1 MPLRTLPEQAFRRRA
16 RMVAVVFCAVCL
28 GLAAR
33 LFYLQ
38 LRTSRWY
45 TDRALGQQLRDTV
58 VPADRGKIYSADG
71 VLLAANSS
79 CWTLR
84 ASPRE
89 MPDDKLSLAAE
100 GLADI
105 LDLDAANLLESFRD
119 RRSND
124 CLLRYRV
131 DRTTADR
138 VREFCEANGIT
149 GIRINQDSKRW
160 YPQGQFLASVLGFTN
175 VDNAGVSGLELQ
187 YDGLLTGEN
196 GVVLTA
202 VNAWGYTLEQS
213 YETERFPTEGDGLR
227 LTIDT
232 QIQHYLENALGYAVQ
247 EHHVAARAV
256 GIVMDVNTGAV
267 LAMSTTPSY
276 DPNEPRVI
284 ADEAARNQVESL
296 SGEARRAALQLAQ
309 QTQWRNKA
317 VSDLY
322 EPGSVFKLITCAA
335 ALDAGAITRHSSF
348 YCGESIS
355 VAGTRF
361 HCANHKRH
369 GAQTV
374 TQALENSCN
383 QSFIQI
389 GARLGREAF
398 CSYFAAFGL
407 REPTGID
414 LPAEPKK
421 SLYYTADRMGPVE
434 LASCAFGQS
443 SKISYLEMAAAVCAV
458 VNGGKLMRPYVV
470 SDILA
475 PDGSLIEHIGPACTR
490 QVLKAET
497 SAVMR
502 EMMEAVVLYGGGRN
516 AQIAGYRV
524 GGKSG
529 TSQKLDSTDE
539 KARIASFVAVAPID
553 DPQFLCLTA
562 GPQPAAASR
571 PPSAPRC
578 WNRLSFT
585 RASPAPLCRMQL
597 PPSPPPPTSPP
608 TATASMVPNKKDRR
622 SGLKGS
628 WLILLRLLAEPDLTG
643 GRIHGLDDGEALQLD
658 ALAADQ
664 LAALLEA
671 LLDGDADALDGGPGL
686 IGQFQQAHQGAAV
699 GQEIV
704 DDEDM
709 VFRGEEL
716 FGDDDVIDL
725 FVGEGLDLGLVIVVV
740 QIDAHGLFG
749 KDHRHIELAGDH
761 CCNADAAGFNGQHF
775 VDGLACKQAL
785 PLFCHLAE
793 QRDVHLVVDEAV
805 HLQHVALAH
814 DAVLANPIFQQF
826 HFSLFLQAFD
836 TAFRFHLVYRIP
848 LPDFKVFWAISLLFS
863 PKIRVY

>member
-1 MPLRTLPEQAFRRRA
+1 MSVLRTLPERAFRRRA
-16 RMVAVVFCAVCL
+16 RLVAVVFCAVCA
-28 GLAAR
+28 GLAVR
-33 LFYLQ
+33 LFFLQ
-38 LRTSRWY
+38 LHGGGLY
-45 TDRALGQQLRDTV
+45 VDRALGQQLRDTV
-58 VPADRGKIYSADG
+58 VPADRGKIFSADG

-89 MPDDKLSLAAE
+89 MPEDKLALAAH
-100 GLADI
+100 GLAEI
-105 LDLDAANLLESFRD
+105 LELDEGKLLEQFGD

-131 DRTTADR
+131 DRETADR
-138 VREFCEANGIT
+138 VRDLCAESGIT
-149 GIRINQDSKRW
+149 GIRINQDSRRW
-160 YPQGQFLASVLGFTN
+160 YPQGELLASVLGFTN
-175 VDNAGVSGLELQ
+175 VDNAGVSGLELR
-187 YDGLLTGEN
+187 YDDLLTGEN

-227 LTIDT
+227 LTIDAN
-232 QIQHYLENALGYAVQ
+232 IQHYLENALCYAVK

-267 LAMSTTPSY
+267 LAMSTTPAY
-276 DPNEPRVI
+276 DPNQPRVI
-284 ADEAARNQVESL
+284 ADKTTRQTVESL
-296 SGEARRAALQLAQ
+296 TGEERKAALQLAQ

-335 ALDAGAITRHSSF
+335 ALDAGAITKDSSF

-398 CSYFAAFGL
+398 CDYFAAFGL

-443 SKISYLEMAAAVCAV
+443 SKISYLEMASAVCAV
-458 VNGGKLMRPYVV
+458 VNGGRLMQPYVV
-470 SDILA
+470 SEILDPA
-475 PDGSLIEHIGPACTR
+475 GDRIEAVSPVCKR
-490 QVLKAET
+490 QVLQPET
-497 SAVMR
+497 SETMR

-529 TSQKLDSTDE
+529 TSQKLDSADE

-553 DPQFLCLTA
+553 DPQFLCLVCLDEPHSWTTA
-562 GPQPAAASR
+562 GGSL
-571 PPSAPRC
+571 SAPVC
-578 WNRLSFT
+578 
-585 RASPAPLCRMQL
+585 
-597 PPSPPPPTSPP
+597 
-608 TATASMVPNKKDRR
+608 
-622 SGLKGS
+622 
-628 WLILLRLLAEPDLTG
+628 AEV
-643 GRIHGLDDGEALQLD
+643 
-658 ALAADQ
+658 
-664 LAALLEA
+664 LE
-671 LLDGDADALDGGPGL
+671 
-686 IGQFQQAHQGAAV
+686 Q
-699 GQEIV
+699 
-704 DDEDM
+704 
-709 VFRGEEL
+709 
-716 FGDDDVIDL
+716 
-725 FVGEGLDLGLVIVVV
+725 
-740 QIDAHGLFG
+740 
-749 KDHRHIELAGDH
+749 
-761 CCNADAAGFNGQHF
+761 
-775 VDGLACKQAL
+775 
-785 PLFCHLAE
+785 
-793 QRDVHLVVDEAV
+793 
-805 HLQHVALAH
+805 
-814 DAVLANPIFQQF
+814 
-826 HFSLFLQAFD
+826 
-836 TAFRFHLVYRIP
+836 TLVYRGVP
-848 LPDFKVFWAISLLFS
+848 RAAAAPSPTDTAETAAELPEDGDSFNGA
-863 PKIRVY
+863 

>member
-1 MPLRTLPEQAFRRRA
+1 MPKPEPTPRPLRTLPERAFRARA
-16 RMVAVVFCAVCL
+16 RLVAVLMCCICFA

-33 LFYLQ
+33 LLYLQ
-38 LRTSRWY
+38 LFSGGWY

-58 VPADRGKIYSADG
+58 VPADRGRIYSADG

-89 MPDDKLSLAAE
+89 MPADKLELAAK
-100 GLADI
+100 GLAEI
-105 LDLDAANLLESFRD
+105 LELDEAKLLEKFSD
-119 RRSND
+119 RASND

-131 DRTTADR
+131 ERDTADA
-138 VREFCEANGIT
+138 VRDFCEANGIT

-160 YPQGQFLASVLGFTN
+160 YPQGEFLASVLGFTN
-175 VDNAGVSGLELQ
+175 VDNAGVSGLELK
-187 YDGLLTGEN
+187 YNDVLTGDN

-213 YETERFPTEGDGLR
+213 YETEKVPLEGSGLR
-227 LTIDT
+227 LTIDAN
-232 QIQHYLENALGYAVQ
+232 IQHYLENALDYAVK

-267 LAMSTTPSY
+267 LAMSTTPAY

-284 ADEAARNQVESL
+284 YDSAARSAVDAL
-296 SGEARRAALQLAQ
+296 TGDARAAALQLAQ

-335 ALDAGAITRHSSF
+335 ALDAGAVSKNSTF

-369 GAQTV
+369 GSQTV

-389 GARLGREAF
+389 GARLGKEAF
-398 CSYFAAFGL
+398 CDYFAAFGL

-434 LASCAFGQS
+434 LASCSFGQS

-458 VNGGKLMRPYVV
+458 VNGGRLMQPYLV
-470 SDILA
+470 SDILN
-475 PDGSLIEHIGPACTR
+475 PDGTTLQHIDPVCKR
-490 QVLKAET
+490 QVIKAET
-497 SAVMR
+497 SATMR

-529 TSQKLDSTDE
+529 TSQKLDSADE

-553 DPQFLCLTA
+553 DPQFLCLVCLDEPHSWTTA
-562 GPQPAAASR
+562 GGSL
-571 PPSAPRC
+571 SAPVC
-578 WNRLSFT
+578 AEVLEQT
-585 RASPAPLCRMQL
+585 LVYKGIPRAAMEESADSAQTLADLPA
-597 PPSPPPPTSPP
+597 
-608 TATASMVPNKKDRR
+608 
-622 SGLKGS
+622 
-628 WLILLRLLAEPDLTG
+628 
-643 GRIHGLDDGEALQLD
+643 
-658 ALAADQ
+658 
-664 LAALLEA
+664 
-671 LLDGDADALDGGPGL
+671 DGDS
-686 IGQFQQAHQGAAV
+686 
-699 GQEIV
+699 
-704 DDEDM
+704 
-709 VFRGEEL
+709 
-716 FGDDDVIDL
+716 
-725 FVGEGLDLGLVIVVV
+725 
-740 QIDAHGLFG
+740 
-749 KDHRHIELAGDH
+749 
-761 CCNADAAGFNGQHF
+761 FNG
-775 VDGLACKQAL
+775 V
-785 PLFCHLAE
+785 
-793 QRDVHLVVDEAV
+793 
-805 HLQHVALAH
+805 
-814 DAVLANPIFQQF
+814 
-826 HFSLFLQAFD
+826 
-836 TAFRFHLVYRIP
+836 
-848 LPDFKVFWAISLLFS
+848 
-863 PKIRVY
+863 